1 MVIVLVIFCYCQ
13 IHCFYCL
20 CWCWINTVDRIL
32 TFENVALSG
41 NLKTLQHFQSGSSP
55 IWVETLAFCKNS
67 IYINFLMKKWN
78 FLNIF
83 ISLVRNMIS
92 IECTIWGGKLSSV
105 FFSYIHILIDQ
116 ILHFYCV
123 FNIVVLQMI
132 PSQGYVFFLMVLVLE
147 RRVGEEANFLEGT

>member
-1 MVIVLVIFCYCQ
+1 MVSVLFIFFHCQ
-13 IHCFYCL
+13 IYCLYCL

-67 IYINFLMKKWN
+67 IYINFLLKKWH
-78 FLNIF
+78 FSNIV
-83 ISLVRNMIS
+83 ISPVGIMIS
-92 IECTIWGGKLSSV
+92 IESTIWGGKLSSV
-105 FFSYIHILIDQ
+105 VFSYIHISIDQ

-123 FNIVVLQMI
+123 CSIVVLQMI
-132 PSQGYVFFLMVLVLE
+132 PSQEYVFFLMVLVLE